1 MQKEL
6 DWTRQRSV
14 CQEPEKKSLK
24 RSPRGSTTSRMTL
37 LVYSGCM
44 AMLEPGS
51 RPSPIRLLI
60 ASESSGVWDRVTA
73 STVPKR
79 LNDATKRFSQQSHEI
94 FLIATSKCGA
104 RWQKS
109 SITTPHWRLHQI
121 SCSSGKSSS

>member
-24 RSPRGSTTSRMTL
+24 RSPHGSTTLRMTL
-37 LVYSGCM
+37 LVYSGSM
-44 AMLEPGS
+44 AMLGPAN

-60 ASESSGVWDRVTA
+60 TSESSGVWDRVTA
-73 STVPKR
+73 STVPKQ

-94 FLIATSKCGA
+94 FLLVMSKCGA
-104 RWQKS
+104 RWQTS
-109 SITTPHWRLHQI
+109 FITTPHWPLRQI
-121 SCSSGKSSS
+121 SFSSGKSSS